1 MKENLGG
8 RGNLLRLH
16 RSGVASENI
25 WYPLLS
31 SFQSH
36 RRIICPDLRGMG
48 RSHALDFEDWPIS
61 VGLVANDVSRLCSD
75 LCI

>member
-1 MKENLGG
+1 MKENLGD

-36 RRIICPDLRGMG
+36 RRIICPDLPGMG

-61 VGLVANDVSRLCSD
+61 VDLVANDISRLCSD